1 MFTYNLEERTGCSKY
16 EYLYRCIRRDI
27 RSGVIRAGAKLPAKR
42 AFAEQLGVS
51 VTTVEQA
58 YDLLVSEGYVQ
69 ARRGSGFY
77 VSPGRALE
85 RRIDPRALSTDE
97 EDSWRPPDFDF
108 KANKCS
114 LGLFPKN
121 TWLRIMRRTLSESN
135 QELFETVPFNGLASL
150 REAIASYLYESKG
163 IVASPSR
170 IIVGA
175 GTEYLYSRLLQ
186 LFGART
192 IMAIGDPGYKK
203 LGEISRSRGTL
214 WEYIPVDAEGVVV
227 NVLRETP
234 AEVVH
239 VSPANHFPMGIEMST
254 QRRVQLLEWAAE
266 RAERYI
272 IEDDYD
278 SELRFSGRAQPPLFT
293 QDAHQKVIYL
303 NTFSKTLVPSLRI
316 SYMVLPKPLMD
327 LYSEQ
332 MSFYSC
338 TVSGFEQD
346 ALARFIS
353 GGYFERHINRL
364 RRYYEKQ
371 RAAVVEAIEKSS
383 LSEIAKVRDIH
394 VGTHFILSV
403 NSEMSD
409 SEIVKAA
416 DGLGMHLA
424 MLSDYCAYPTA
435 RMFHHV
441 VINFASIDPNQIEPA
456 VQVFEKIFARD
467 IEEVRKQKN

>member
-1 MFTYNLEERTGCSKY
+1 MITYNLEERTGCSKY
-16 EYLYRCIRRDI
+16 EYLYRCIRSDI
-27 RSGVIRAGAKLPAKR
+27 RSGAIQAGTRLPSKR
-42 AFAEQLGVS
+42 VFAEQLEVS

-77 VSPGRALE
+77 VSPGRAFG
-85 RRIDPRALSTDE
+85 RRIDPRALTTDE
-97 EDSWRPPDFDF
+97 EDSWTPPDFDF

-114 LGLFPKN
+114 LQLFPKN
-121 TWLRIMRRTLSESN
+121 TWLRIMRRTLSEGN

-186 LFGART
+186 LFGMRT
-192 IMAIGDPGYKK
+192 VMAIGDPGYKK

-214 WEYIPVDAEGVVV
+214 WEYIPVDEEGIIVDA
-227 NVLRETP
+227 LRESS
-234 AEVVH
+234 AEVIH
-239 VSPANHFPMGIEMST
+239 VSPANHFPLGIEMSP
-254 QRRVQLLEWAAE
+254 QRRTQLLKWAAE
-266 RAERYI
+266 GAERYI

-316 SYMVLPKPLMD
+316 SYMVLPKPLME
-327 LYSEQ
+327 LYSSQ

-383 LSEIAKVRDIH
+383 LREIAQVGNIH
-394 VGTHFILSV
+394 TGTHFILSV

-409 SEIVKAA
+409 SEIVEAA
-416 DGLGMHLA
+416 HSLGMHLA

-441 VINFASIDPNQIEPA
+441 VINFASIDPSQIEPA
-456 VQVFEKIFARD
+456 VHVLEQVFARD
-467 IEEVRKQKN
+467 IEAMRERE